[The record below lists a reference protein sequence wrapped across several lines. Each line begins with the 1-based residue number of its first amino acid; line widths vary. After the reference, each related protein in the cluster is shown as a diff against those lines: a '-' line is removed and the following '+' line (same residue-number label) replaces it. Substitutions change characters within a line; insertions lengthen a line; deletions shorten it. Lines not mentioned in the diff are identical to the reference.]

1 MLETSNTP
9 SVRVFEVHG
18 PEDWNRL
25 CVRYPAKGT
34 KDGPPDPEWLVPDWG
49 AAAAEWDGV
58 HVSLGGLLTT
68 EQVRYESTGGVSM
81 LLFTESELTYWLR
94 GFPSLPESCRI
105 CRPWSAL
112 GLTAHHFD

>member
-1 MLETSNTP
+1 MRIPP

-34 KDGPPDPEWLVPDWG
+34 KDGPPDPEWLVPDW
-49 AAAAEWDGV
+49 AAAAEEWDGV

-81 LLFTESELTYWLR
+81 LLFTASELTYWLR
-94 GFPSLPESCRI
+94 GFPS
-105 CRPWSAL
+105 AL
-112 GLTAHHFD
+112 EKENLRLKRLVADLSLDKD